1 MMQFNSQLIKYEMMK
16 LGIKNDKKISLNQFE
31 LV

>member
-16 LGIKNDKKISLNQFE
+16 LGTKNDKKNQLE
-31 LV
+31 SI

>member
-16 LGIKNDKKISLNQFE
+16 LGTKNDKKISLNQFE